1 MMTIAPEITEDRLR
15 ALPRALDSGGGN
27 GYLHIYTSPAPVTAG
42 GEVPPESTLL
52 CGLALPYPSV
62 TTYADG
68 VLSLTPSSVP
78 IMATVTGE
86 CAWARFTTHQ
96 GLWVADMDIGLIGS
110 GATLELHNGQS
121 PPSLMLYAGGNFLL
135 SAMQF
140 TE

>member
-1 MMTIAPEITEDRLR
+1 MISIAPEVIEDRLR
-15 ALPRALDSGGGN
+15 ALPRALDSGGGA

-42 GEVPPESTLL
+42 GEPPQESVLL

-68 VLSLTPSSVP
+68 VLSLTPSSSPV
-78 IMATVTGE
+78 MATVTGE

-96 GLWVADMDIGLIGS
+96 GLWVADLDIGLSGS
-110 GATLELHNGQS
+110 GAALVLHNGQS

-140 TE
+140 SE